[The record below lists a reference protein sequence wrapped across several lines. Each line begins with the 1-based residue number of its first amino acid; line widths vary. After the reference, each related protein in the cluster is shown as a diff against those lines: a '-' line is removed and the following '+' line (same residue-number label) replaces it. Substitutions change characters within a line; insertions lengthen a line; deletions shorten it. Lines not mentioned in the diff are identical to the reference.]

1 MSDERR
7 RVLDLLAQG
16 KITIDEADQLLRAL
30 GTSTTTTPDAGTD
43 AGPAPKKPR
52 FIRINVHKPSVD
64 RQPPEDINIRVP
76 FPMVRGGLRLGALL
90 PGLVGDRI
98 RSRMREKGLDFDWSN
113 LDPAAIDAIFGELN
127 ESGIDVESG
136 RAHVRITCE

>member
-16 KITIDEADQLLRAL
+16 KITVDEADQLLRAL
-30 GTSTTTTPDAGTD
+30 GSPASAKPDAGAD
-43 AGPAPKKPR
+43 PADAPKKPR
-52 FIRINVHKPSVD
+52 FIRINVHKADGHGPD
-64 RQPPEDINIRVP
+64 EEINIRVP

-90 PGLVGDRI
+90 PGLMGERI
-98 RSRMREKGLDFDWSN
+98 RTRMREKGMDFDWSS
-113 LDPAAIDAIFGELN
+113 LDPAAIDAIFSDLS

-136 RAHVRITCE
+136 RGHVRITCE

>member
-1 MSDERR
+1 MTDERR

-16 KITIDEADQLLRAL
+16 KITVDEADQLLRAL
-30 GTSTTTTPDAGTD
+30 GTSSAKGPDPAG
-43 AGPAPKKPR
+43 ASEPPKKPR
-52 FIRINVHKPSVD
+52 FIRINVHKPAID
-64 RQPPEDINIRVP
+64 KQPPEDINVRVP

-113 LDPAAIDAIFGELN
+113 LDAGAIDAIFSELN
-127 ESGIDVESG
+127 EEAIDVESG
-136 RAHVRITCE
+136 RARVRITCE

>member
-16 KITIDEADQLLRAL
+16 KITVDEADQLLRAL
-30 GTSTTTTPDAGTD
+30 AAPSAKSDAA
-43 AGPAPKKPR
+43 AGPADPPKKPR
-52 FIRINVHKPSVD
+52 FIRINVHKPPID
-64 RQPPEDINIRVP
+64 RQPAEDINVRVP

-90 PGLVGDRI
+90 PGLVGERI
-98 RSRMREKGLDFDWSN
+98 RTRMREKGLDFDWSN
-113 LDPAAIDAIFGELN
+113 LDPAAIDAIFSELN